1 MDGKGI
7 GESSRH
13 VSDEEQ
19 KKTEIRLALIVLA
32 IIGLW

>member
-1 MDGKGI
+1 MGGKGK

-13 VSDEEQ
+13 VKDEEQ